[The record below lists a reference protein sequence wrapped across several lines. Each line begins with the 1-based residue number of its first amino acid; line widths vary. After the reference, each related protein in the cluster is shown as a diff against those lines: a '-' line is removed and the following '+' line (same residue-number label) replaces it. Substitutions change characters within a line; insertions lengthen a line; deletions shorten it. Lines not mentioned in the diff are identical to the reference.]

1 MNETRIEWI
10 SQSFDMVICLFPLH
24 QASSHQPCQLPS
36 CSTVEIL
43 LATTTVLVVHTDT
56 HTHTHTH
63 THKYTTVIIVIDN
76 SNNNKTSVISKKTK
90 GRRG

>member
-10 SQSFDMVICLFPLH
+10 SQSFDMIICLFPLH

-43 LATTTVLVVHTDT
+43 IATTTVLVVHTD
-56 HTHTHTH
+56 THTHTH